1 MSHDVFETKDGLKLR
16 KLVDLKP
23 TTAKEYQ
30 DAMLHRVE
38 KFSKR
43 QDSPFNDFIE
53 NTVVQ
58 GLRFILDSKVKI
70 DNMLGENKEKVQNI
84 IEKILLAGL

>member
-1 MSHDVFETKDGLKLR
+1 MSEEVIINKDGLKVR

-30 DAMLHRVE
+30 EAMLHRVK

-43 QDSPFNDFIE
+43 KDSPFNDFIE

-58 GLRFILDSKVKI
+58 GLKAILDTKVTIDKI
-70 DNMLGENKEKVQNI
+70 LGSNKDKLYST
-84 IEKILLAGL
+84 IEKILLTGL